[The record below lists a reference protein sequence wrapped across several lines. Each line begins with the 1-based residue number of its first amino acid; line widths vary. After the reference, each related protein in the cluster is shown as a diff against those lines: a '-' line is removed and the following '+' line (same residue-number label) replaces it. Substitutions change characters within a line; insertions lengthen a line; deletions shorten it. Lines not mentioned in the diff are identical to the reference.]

1 MKMKMKSRTGASGFT
16 LIELMI
22 VVAIIGILAAIAIPK
37 FADLIRES
45 KEGATKGNLGSVRS
59 ALSIYYGDQQGIY
72 PQQLYDLTLSSKY
85 LSAVPLAKTPS
96 YHSDSSAEVDAS
108 AVSDAGGWFFDNV
121 PTDANYGTVLVNC
134 THTDTVGNVWD
145 TY

>member
-1 MKMKMKSRTGASGFT
+1 MTKKMKRTGTAGFT

-45 KEGATKGNLGSVRS
+45 KEGATKGNLGSIRS
-59 ALSIYYGDQQGIY
+59 AMSIYYGDQQGVYPPEIY
-72 PQQLYDLTLSSKY
+72 ALTANGKY
-85 LSAVPLAKTPS
+85 LSAIPSAQTPS
-96 YHSDSSAEVDAS
+96 YHATSSSEVDGT
-108 AVSDAGGWFFDNV
+108 AVTDTGMWFFDNV
-121 PTDANYGTVLVNC
+121 TTDPNYGTVLVDC
-134 THTDTVGNVWD
+134 THTDSVGNDWN